1 MSLVGSLHNLE
12 ILKLKHVVFE
22 STSWKAKEGEFS
34 RLKFLLV
41 DRNLLEF
48 REAEAAHFPSL
59 QILCLRHCP
68 FLNCIPSEIGE
79 IPSLQLIILYECR
92 LSVVIAAHSMLEEQQ
107 ELGNDDLEV
116 HAFSYSDGKT
126 YHGISNRK
134 MYAARQKRIIE
145 YKLWSY
151 ADYERDF
158 EVKRQMPSKRFWR
171 KANMMQKE
179 LDFMAK

>member
-92 LSVVIAAHSMLEEQQ
+92 LSFVILAHSMLEEQQ
-107 ELGNDDLEV
+107 ELGNDELEV

-134 MYAARQKRIIE
+134 MYTAHQKRIIE

-151 ADYERDF
+151 ADYERNF
-158 EVKRQMPSKRFWR
+158 EVKSQMPSKR
-171 KANMMQKE
+171 
-179 LDFMAK
+179 